1 MRNLFLKSYK
11 NISVQ
16 TALKYWLFVK
26 LDILDFLKIFFQIL
40 CINYKFSQ
48 DLLTF
53 FYCYLCIN
61 AFPHLLEKL
70 K

>member
-1 MRNLFLKSYK
+1 MRNLFLKNYK

-26 LDILDFLKIFFQIL
+26 MGYFRFFKDFFQIL
-40 CINYKFSQ
+40 RKNYKFSQ

-53 FYCYLCIN
+53 FVVIFALILFLTYWRN
-61 AFPHLLEKL
+61 
-70 K
+70 